1 MSNKKS
7 YYLWG
12 LFPPQEIEYI
22 NFIKDKVQSKL
33 SSPYFDLHITLA
45 GPFYNINKTFV
56 SKLNSFGKTNSSI
69 LLHGDGYRFN
79 QEIFK
84 SFYIS
89 IKYSLRLEE
98 LRKNI
103 CILNKFDLDNNYSP
117 HISLCYGNHQIKEK
131 KELIS
136 KLPKFNK
143 LIRIYKIALVEINDD
158 INQWKIQE
166 SFDLNKYVLQNQNNF

>member
-1 MSNKKS
+1 MSNKKT

-12 LFPPQEIEYI
+12 LFPPQEIEYL

-33 SSPYFDLHITLA
+33 SSPYFDIHITLA
-45 GPFYNINKTFV
+45 GPFYNINKTFI
-56 SKLNSFGKTNSSI
+56 SKLNSFGETNSLI
-69 LLHGDGYRFN
+69 LLHVDGYRFK
-79 QEIFK
+79 QEMFK
-84 SFYIS
+84 SFFIS
-89 IKYSLRLEE
+89 IKHSQHLEE

-131 KELIS
+131 KLIS
-136 KLPKFNK
+136 KLPNFNK

-158 INQWKIQE
+158 INQWKIRE
-166 SFDLNKYVLQNQNNF
+166 SIDLNKHFLQNQNNF

>member
-1 MSNKKS
+1 MINKKI

-12 LFPPQEIEYI
+12 LFPPKETKYL
-22 NFIKDKVQSKL
+22 NFIREKVQSKL
-33 SSPYFDLHITLA
+33 ISPFFDLHITLA
-45 GPFYNINKTFV
+45 GPYFDIDKTFI
-56 SKLNSFGKTNSSI
+56 SKLKSFGKTNYSI
-69 LLHGDGYRFN
+69 ILHSDGYNFK

-89 IKYSLRLEE
+89 IKDSLNLKE

-103 CILNKFDLDNNYSP
+103 YKLNKFDLDNNYSP

-136 KLPKFNK
+136 ELPKFNQ
-143 LIRIYKIALVEINDD
+143 LITVTKFVLVEITEN
-158 INQWKIQE
+158 INQWQIHE
-166 SFDLNKYVLQNQNNF
+166 SFDLN